1 MNSLKILT
9 IILIILYILLA
20 IYLLKRIKNNDNNNN
35 DKKNNKIEKFVG
47 ILEILSDIVD
57 SKEQKVEDLNN
68 DSKLS
73 KFTELV
79 KDNEE
84 PAKRETKFIYISQ
97 IQNNDTLFKYNFYDK
112 DYYTYM
118 VLYESIKNYEKNI
131 LIKDSKNNIIGNKI
145 NEHYNK
151 ITFSLE
157 LYKKNIILEY
167 YDNYNYIKIYLEG
180 DDKIFTIRNNQIY
193 LYDMKIGK
201 INYNNETSYYKI
213 IVYEEYKTY
222 LSIFGIGLTMT
233 LHN

>member
-20 IYLLKRIKNNDNNNN
+20 IYLLKRIKNNDNYI
-35 DKKNNKIEKFVG
+35 KNNSIENFVG
-47 ILEILSDIVD
+47 ILEILSDVVD
-57 SKEQKVEDLNN
+57 DKKKVKEQNN
-68 DSKLS
+68 DIELLKLEKS
-73 KFTELV
+73 S
-79 KDNEE
+79 KDNKE
-84 PAKRETKFIYISQ
+84 PPKRETKFIYISQ
-97 IQNNDTLFKYNFYDK
+97 NQNNDTLFKYNFYDK
-112 DYYTYM
+112 DYSKYM

-151 ITFSLE
+151 IIFSLE
-157 LYKKNIILEY
+157 LYKKNIVLEY
-167 YDNYNYIKIYLEG
+167 YDNYNYIKIYLED

-201 INYNNETSYYKI
+201 INYNNENSYYKI
-213 IVYEEYKTY
+213 TVYEEYKTY
-222 LSIFGIGLTMT
+222 LNIFGIGLTMT

>member
-9 IILIILYILLA
+9 IVLLILYILLA
-20 IYLLKRIKNNDNNNN
+20 TYLIKRVKD
-35 DKKNNKIEKFVG
+35 NKIEKFVG

-57 SKEQKVEDLNN
+57 SKEQKVEEQNN
-68 DSKLS
+68 STELSKL
-73 KFTELV
+73 TELS
-79 KDNEE
+79 KNNEE
-84 PAKRETKFIYISQ
+84 PPKRETKFIYISQ
-97 IQNNDTLFKYNFYDK
+97 VQNNDTLFKYNFYDK
-112 DYYTYM
+112 DYSTYM
-118 VLYESIKNYEKNI
+118 VLYESIKDYEKKI

-167 YDNYNYIKIYLEG
+167 YDNYNYIKIYLED
-180 DDKIFTIRNNQIY
+180 DDKIFTIKNNEIY
-193 LYDMKIGK
+193 LYEMKIGK

-222 LSIFGIGLTMT
+222 LNIFGIGLTMT

>member
-20 IYLLKRIKNNDNNNN
+20 IYLLKRIKNNDNYI
-35 DKKNNKIEKFVG
+35 KNNSIENFVG
-47 ILEILSDIVD
+47 ILEILSGVVD
-57 SKEQKVEDLNN
+57 DKKKVKEKNN
-68 DSKLS
+68 G
-73 KFTELV
+73 TELSELGKSS

-84 PAKRETKFIYISQ
+84 SSKRETKFIYISQ
-97 IQNNDTLFKYNFYDK
+97 NQNNDTLFKYNFYDK
-112 DYYTYM
+112 DYSKYM

-151 ITFSLE
+151 IIFSLE

-167 YDNYNYIKIYLEG
+167 YDNYNYIKIYLEN

-201 INYNNETSYYKI
+201 INYNNENSYYKI

-222 LSIFGIGLTMT
+222 LNIFGIGLTMT

>member
-20 IYLLKRIKNNDNNNN
+20 VYLLKRIKNNDN
-35 DKKNNKIEKFVG
+35 DKKNNRIEKFVG

-57 SKEQKVEDLNN
+57 SKEQKVEEKNN
-68 DSKLS
+68 S
-73 KFTELV
+73 TELSELA
-79 KDNEE
+79 KDNEQ
-84 PAKRETKFIYISQ
+84 PPKRETKFIYISQ
-97 IQNNDTLFKYNFYDK
+97 NQNNDTLFKYNFCDK
-112 DYYTYM
+112 DYSTYM

-131 LIKDSKNNIIGNKI
+131 LIKDSKNNMIGNKI

-151 ITFSLE
+151 ITFSLV

-167 YDNYNYIKIYLEG
+167 YDNYNYIKIYLED
-180 DDKIFTIRNNQIY
+180 DDKIFTIKNNEIY
-193 LYDMKIGK
+193 LYEMKIGK

>member
-20 IYLLKRIKNNDNNNN
+20 VYLLKRIKNNDN
-35 DKKNNKIEKFVG
+35 DKKNNRIEKFVG

-57 SKEQKVEDLNN
+57 SKEQKVEEKNN
-68 DSKLS
+68 S
-73 KFTELV
+73 TELSELA
-79 KDNEE
+79 KDNEQ
-84 PAKRETKFIYISQ
+84 PPKRETKFIYISQ
-97 IQNNDTLFKYNFYDK
+97 NQNNDTLFKYNFCDK
-112 DYYTYM
+112 DYSTYM

-131 LIKDSKNNIIGNKI
+131 LIKDSKNNMIGNKI

-151 ITFSLE
+151 ITFSLV

-167 YDNYNYIKIYLEG
+167 YDNYNIIKIYLED
-180 DDKIFTIRNNQIY
+180 DDKIFTIKNNEIY
-193 LYDMKIGK
+193 LYEMKIGK

>member
-35 DKKNNKIEKFVG
+35 DKKNNKIETFVG

-57 SKEQKVEDLNN
+57 TKEKKVEDLNN

-73 KFTELV
+73 K
-79 KDNEE
+79 DNEE
-84 PAKRETKFIYISQ
+84 PPKRETKFIYISQ

-112 DYYTYM
+112 DYSIYM

-131 LIKDSKNNIIGNKI
+131 LIKDSKNNMIGNKI

-167 YDNYNYIKIYLEG
+167 YDNYNYIKIYLED

-222 LSIFGIGLTMT
+222 LNIFGIGLTMT

>member
-1 MNSLKILT
+1 MKSIKILT
-9 IILIILYILLA
+9 IILIILYILLT
-20 IYLLKRIKNNDNNNN
+20 IYLLKRIKNNDNYI
-35 DKKNNKIEKFVG
+35 KNNSIENFVG
-47 ILEILSDIVD
+47 ILEILSDVVHD
-57 SKEQKVEDLNN
+57 KKKVKEQNN
-68 DSKLS
+68 DTELKLS
-73 KFTELV
+73 ELEKSS

-84 PAKRETKFIYISQ
+84 PPKRETKFIYISQ
-97 IQNNDTLFKYNFYDK
+97 NQNNDTLFKYNFYDK
-112 DYYTYM
+112 DYSKYM
-118 VLYESIKNYEKNI
+118 VLYENIKNYEKNI

-157 LYKKNIILEY
+157 LYKKNIVLEY
-167 YDNYNYIKIYLEG
+167 YDNYNYIKIYLED

-201 INYNNETSYYKI
+201 INYNNENSYYKI

-222 LSIFGIGLTMT
+222 LNIFGIGLTMT

>member
-20 IYLLKRIKNNDNNNN
+20 IYLLKRIKNNDN
-35 DKKNNKIEKFVG
+35 DKKNNRIEKFVG

-57 SKEQKVEDLNN
+57 SKEQKVEEKNN
-68 DSKLS
+68 S
-73 KFTELV
+73 TELSELA
-79 KDNEE
+79 KDNEQ
-84 PAKRETKFIYISQ
+84 PPKRETKFIYISQ
-97 IQNNDTLFKYNFYDK
+97 NQNNDTLFKYNFCDK
-112 DYYTYM
+112 DYSTYM

-131 LIKDSKNNIIGNKI
+131 LIKDSKNNMIGNKI

-151 ITFSLE
+151 ITFSLV

-167 YDNYNYIKIYLEG
+167 YDNYNIIKIYLED
-180 DDKIFTIRNNQIY
+180 DDKIFTIKNNEIY
-193 LYDMKIGK
+193 LYEMKIGK

>member
-1 MNSLKILT
+1 MNSLKVLT

-20 IYLLKRIKNNDNNNN
+20 IYLLKRIKNNDN
-35 DKKNNKIEKFVG
+35 DKKNNRIENFVG

-57 SKEQKVEDLNN
+57 TKEKIEKTNNDIELSKEGKKIIE
-68 DSKLS
+68 K
-73 KFTELV
+73 
-79 KDNEE
+79 E
-84 PAKRETKFIYISQ
+84 PPKKETKFIYISQ
-97 IQNNDTLFKYNFYDK
+97 VQNNDTLFKYNFYDK
-112 DYYTYM
+112 NYLMYM
-118 VLYESIKNYEKNI
+118 ILYESIKNYEKNI

-151 ITFSLE
+151 IIFSLE

-167 YDNYNYIKIYLEG
+167 YDNYNYIKIYLEN
-180 DDKIFTIRNNQIY
+180 DDKIFTIKNNEIY
-193 LYDMKIGK
+193 LYEMKIGK

>member
-20 IYLLKRIKNNDNNNN
+20 VYLLKRIKNNDN
-35 DKKNNKIEKFVG
+35 DKKNNRIETFVG

-57 SKEQKVEDLNN
+57 SKEQKVEEKNN
-68 DSKLS
+68 S
-73 KFTELV
+73 TELSELA
-79 KDNEE
+79 KDNEQ
-84 PAKRETKFIYISQ
+84 PPKKETKFIYISQ
-97 IQNNDTLFKYNFYDK
+97 VQNNDTLFKYNFYDK
-112 DYYTYM
+112 DYSTYM

-151 ITFSLE
+151 IIFSLE

-167 YDNYNYIKIYLEG
+167 YDNYNYIKIYLEN
-180 DDKIFTIRNNQIY
+180 DDKIFTIKNNEIY
-193 LYDMKIGK
+193 LYEMKIGK
-201 INYNNETSYYKI
+201 INYNNENSYYKI

-222 LSIFGIGLTMT
+222 LNIFGIGFAMT

>member
-20 IYLLKRIKNNDNNNN
+20 IYLLKRIKNNDN
-35 DKKNNKIEKFVG
+35 DKKNNRIEKFVG

-57 SKEQKVEDLNN
+57 SKEQKVEEQNN
-68 DSKLS
+68 GTELSKL
-73 KFTELV
+73 TELS
-79 KDNEE
+79 KNNEE
-84 PAKRETKFIYISQ
+84 PPKRETKFIYISQ
-97 IQNNDTLFKYNFYDK
+97 VQNNDTLFKYNFYDK
-112 DYYTYM
+112 NYSIYM
-118 VLYESIKNYEKNI
+118 VLYESIKDYEKKI
-131 LIKDSKNNIIGNKI
+131 LIKDSKNNMIGNKI

-151 ITFSLE
+151 ITFSLI

-167 YDNYNYIKIYLEG
+167 YDNYNYIKIYLED

-222 LSIFGIGLTMT
+222 LNIFGIGLTMT

>member
-20 IYLLKRIKNNDNNNN
+20 IYLLKRIKSNDNN
-35 DKKNNKIEKFVG
+35 KKNNNIENFVG
-47 ILEILSDIVD
+47 ILEILSDIVN
-57 SKEQKVEDLNN
+57 SKEQKVEEQNNNLVLEKNNEDLP
-68 DSKLS
+68 K
-73 KFTELV
+73 K
-79 KDNEE
+79 
-84 PAKRETKFIYISQ
+84 ETKFIYISQ
-97 IQNNDTLFKYNFYDK
+97 IQNNDALFKYNFYDK
-112 DYYTYM
+112 AYSKYM
-118 VLYESIKNYEKNI
+118 VLYENIKNYEKNI

-151 ITFSLE
+151 ITFSLV
-157 LYKKNIILEY
+157 LYKENIILEY
-167 YDNYNYIKIYLEG
+167 YDNYNYIKIYLEH

-201 INYNNETSYYKI
+201 INYNNKTSYYKI

-222 LSIFGIGLTMT
+222 LNIFGIGLTMT

>member
-20 IYLLKRIKNNDNNNN
+20 VYLLKRIKNNDN
-35 DKKNNKIEKFVG
+35 DKKNNRIETFVG

-57 SKEQKVEDLNN
+57 SKEQKVEEKNN
-68 DSKLS
+68 S
-73 KFTELV
+73 TELSELA
-79 KDNEE
+79 KDNEQ
-84 PAKRETKFIYISQ
+84 PPKKETKFIYISQ
-97 IQNNDTLFKYNFYDK
+97 VQNNDTLFKYNFYDK
-112 DYYTYM
+112 DYSTYM

-131 LIKDSKNNIIGNKI
+131 LIKDSKNNMIGNKI

-167 YDNYNYIKIYLEG
+167 YDNYNYIKIYLEN
-180 DDKIFTIRNNQIY
+180 DDKIFTIKNNEIY
-193 LYDMKIGK
+193 LYEMKIGK
-201 INYNNETSYYKI
+201 INYNNENSYYKI

-222 LSIFGIGLTMT
+222 LNIFGIGFAMT

>member
-20 IYLLKRIKNNDNNNN
+20 IYLLKRIKNNDN
-35 DKKNNKIEKFVG
+35 DKKNNRIEKFVG

-57 SKEQKVEDLNN
+57 SKEQKVEEQNN
-68 DSKLS
+68 STELSKL
-73 KFTELV
+73 TELS
-79 KDNEE
+79 KNNEE
-84 PAKRETKFIYISQ
+84 PPKRETKFIYISQ
-97 IQNNDTLFKYNFYDK
+97 VQNNDTLFKYNFYDK
-112 DYYTYM
+112 DYSTYM
-118 VLYESIKNYEKNI
+118 VLYESIKDYEKKI

-167 YDNYNYIKIYLEG
+167 YDNYNYIKIYLED

-222 LSIFGIGLTMT
+222 LNIFGIGLTMT